1 MMRLVLETIGAHA
14 ASHADQMALVDEH
27 GSLTYGEL
35 PAAIAHAASMLRA
48 KRVASMLDNG
58 NAWALVDLALAR
70 NKAIS
75 IPIPQFFTDGQACH
89 LIDDAAP
96 DLIVTDQP
104 QRITLLT
111 GQVPTASV
119 PLAGRELSLFFRP
132 TAAQRELPADTCKI
146 TYTSGTTGQPRG
158 VCLSAQTIEA
168 VTLSLAGA
176 VDASADDRSLALLP
190 LSTLLEN
197 IGGIYVPLL
206 SGSTAALPS
215 LASFGFIG
223 SSVVQPAM
231 LIAAFHR
238 YLPSATILVPQL
250 LKLLVECLAAG
261 ASLPGSLRFVAVGG
275 APCALTLIK
284 RARGLGLP
292 VYEGY
297 GLSEAGSVVSM
308 NRAQTQRAGS
318 VGMPLPH
325 AMVRIAGDGEIMVAG
340 HLFSGYLGS
349 ATTLPVEW
357 PTGDLGHLDG
367 EGYLHVTGRKKT
379 AFATAFGRNVSPEW
393 VEGELTAE
401 PAVMQAAV
409 FGEGQAR
416 NVAILVVHPAADPE
430 QVAAAV
436 AAANDRLPD
445 YARVAAWHLADAPFS
460 QANRLARSTGLPDRE
475 AIAHHFAEALEKLH
489 ANEPSHVD
497 A

>member
-1 MMRLVLETIGAHA
+1 MMRLVLESIATHA
-14 ASHADQMALVDEH
+14 ANHPGNVALVDEL
-27 GSLTYGEL
+27 GTLTYGEL
-35 PAAIAHAASMLRA
+35 PAAIAHAASILTAR
-48 KRVASMLDNG
+48 RVASMIDNS
-58 NAWALVDLALAR
+58 NAWAVVDLALAR
-70 NKAIS
+70 NEAVS
-75 IPIPQFFTDGQACH
+75 IPIPPFFSDGQAHH

-96 DLIVTDQP
+96 DLIITDQP

-111 GQVPTASV
+111 GLSPIGSVQV
-119 PLAGRELSLFFRP
+119 AGRELFLFSLP
-132 TAAQRELPADTCKI
+132 AAAQHPLPADTCKI

-158 VCLSAQTIEA
+158 VCLSAQAIEA

-176 VDASADDRSLALLP
+176 VDAAADDRSLALLP

-197 IGGIYVPLL
+197 IGGLYVPLL
-206 SGSTAALPS
+206 SGSTAAVPS
-215 LASFGFIG
+215 LASCGFAG
-223 SSVVQPAM
+223 SSVVQPGM
-231 LIAAFHR
+231 LIAALHQ

-275 APCALTLIK
+275 APCALTLIE

-308 NRAQTQRAGS
+308 NRAETQRPGS

-325 AMVRIAGDGEIMVAG
+325 ASVRIAGDGEIVVAG

-349 ATTLPVEW
+349 ASTPPVEW
-357 PTGDLGHLDG
+357 PTGDLGHLDA
-367 EGYLHVTGRKKT
+367 EGYLYVTGRKKT

-393 VEGELTAE
+393 VEGELTAG
-401 PAVMQAAV
+401 PTVMQAAV
-409 FGEGQAR
+409 FGEGHAR
-416 NVAILVVHPAADPE
+416 NVAVLVVHPAAQPE
-430 QVAAAV
+430 QIAAAV
-436 AAANDRLPD
+436 AAANARLPD

-460 QANRLARSTGLPDRE
+460 RANGLARSTGLPDRE
-475 AIAHHFAEALEKLH
+475 AIAHHFADALEQLH
-489 ANEPSHVD
+489 ASETSHVD
-497 A
+497 V

>member
-1 MMRLVLETIGAHA
+1 MMRLLLDAITAHA
-14 ASHADQMALVDEH
+14 ANHAGQVALVDEL
-27 GSLTYGEL
+27 GALTYGEL
-35 PAAIAHAASMLRA
+35 PGAIAHAASMLGA
-48 KRVASMLDNG
+48 KRIASMIDNS

-70 NKAIS
+70 NASVS
-75 IPIPQFFTDGQACH
+75 IPIPQFFTDAQARH
-89 LIDDAAP
+89 LLDDAAP
-96 DLIVTDQP
+96 DVIITDQP
-104 QRITLLT
+104 QRIALLAGHSPT
-111 GQVPTASV
+111 GSV
-119 PLAGRELSLFFRP
+119 HIAGRELFLFS
-132 TAAQRELPADTCKI
+132 LPATAQHPLPPDTCKI

-176 VDASADDRSLALLP
+176 VDAAADDRSLALLP

-206 SGSTAALPS
+206 SGSTAAVPS
-215 LASFGFIG
+215 LARCGFAG

-231 LIAAFHR
+231 LIAALHQ
-238 YLPSATILVPQL
+238 YLPSAIILVPQL

-261 ASLPGSLRFVAVGG
+261 ASVPGSLRFVAVGG
-275 APCALTLIK
+275 APCALTLIE

-308 NRAQTQRAGS
+308 NRAETQRPGS

-325 AMVRIAGDGEIMVAG
+325 ASVRIAGDGEIMVAG

-349 ATTLPVEW
+349 ATTPPVEW
-357 PTGDLGHLDG
+357 STGDLGHLDG
-367 EGYLHVTGRKKT
+367 EGYLYVTGRKKT

-393 VEGELTAE
+393 VEGELTAG

-416 NVAILVVHPAADPE
+416 NVAVLVPHPAARPE
-430 QVAAAV
+430 QIAAAV
-436 AAANDRLPD
+436 AAANARLPD
-445 YARVAAWHLADAPFS
+445 YARVSAWHLADAPFS
-460 QANRLARSTGLPDRE
+460 QSNRLARSTGLPDRE
-475 AIAHHFAEALEKLH
+475 AIAHHFADALEQLH
-489 ANEPSHVD
+489 ANETSHVD

>member
-1 MMRLVLETIGAHA
+1 MRLLSESIAAHA
-14 ASHADQMALVDEH
+14 ANHPDNVALLDEL
-27 GSLTYGEL
+27 GSLTYREL

-48 KRVASMLDNG
+48 KRVASMIDNG
-58 NAWALVDLALAR
+58 NAWALTDLALAR
-70 NKAIS
+70 NKAVS
-75 IPIPQFFTDGQACH
+75 IPIPQFFTDGQARH

-96 DLIVTDQP
+96 DLIITDQP
-104 QRITLLT
+104 QRIALLT
-111 GQVPTASV
+111 GLSPTG
-119 PLAGRELSLFFRP
+119 PMTIAGRELFLFSRPP
-132 TAAQRELPADTCKI
+132 TAQRPLPADTCKV

-158 VCLSAQTIEA
+158 VCLSAQAIEI

-176 VDASADDRSLALLP
+176 VDAHVDDRSLALLP

-197 IGGIYVPLL
+197 MGGLYVPLL

-215 LASFGFIG
+215 LASCGFAG

-231 LIAAFHR
+231 LIAALHR

-250 LKLLVECLAAG
+250 LKLLVECAAAG
-261 ASLPGSLRFVAVGG
+261 AALPDSLRFVAVGG
-275 APCALTLIK
+275 APCALTLIE

-308 NRAQTQRAGS
+308 NRAGTERPGT
-318 VGMPLPH
+318 VGLPLPH
-325 AMVRIAGDGEIMVAG
+325 ASVRIAGDGEIMVAG
-340 HLFSGYLGS
+340 QLFSGYLGS
-349 ATTLPVEW
+349 ATTSPAEW
-357 PTGDLGHLDG
+357 PTGDLGHLDA
-367 EGYLHVTGRKKT
+367 EGYLYVTGRKKT

-393 VEGELTAE
+393 VEGELTAG

-416 NVAILVVHPAADPE
+416 NVAVLVPHPAAHPG
-430 QVAAAV
+430 QIAAAV
-436 AAANDRLPD
+436 AAANTRLPD

-460 QANRLARSTGLPDRE
+460 QSNRLARSNGLPDRE
-475 AIAHHFAEALEKLH
+475 AIAHHFANALEQLH
-489 ANEPSHVD
+489 ASETSHVD